1 MTLEQKLL
9 EAKENRH
16 SQIIKVILGF
26 MAVSLLCAVVIIT
39 MSITPIN
46 KTDSTDNTTEIA
58 QNSITVNPAQS
69 PTIPDDQLRQAYIDV
84 LSHYENTLKPELNKI
99 NLNKWDQGRYQHLAL
114 LENESLSK
122 FSIADYT
129 GAVNSIDVL
138 NQLAQTI
145 ITDSRQEFGQAL
157 SSAQNAYDSD
167 RYDAAI
173 FQITTALMLDTTS
186 VEAETLL
193 TKIEQLPEIL
203 TLIEQINT
211 AKVENKPEQ
220 ELSLLK
226 QLIKLVPER
235 ESAIDRKQV
244 LVDTINNK
252 NFTSNIAQAY
262 QAIKQADAKQA
273 KQKILAAKTIFPNR
287 PEVTDALIALQTLE
301 TKQRLKTYQHAAKTA
316 MATDNWVKAKAQLKL
331 ALRIRSNDKALLK
344 SLSKTTA
351 IISLNKEFEQQ
362 LSNPYRLSN
371 KQLAS
376 RMKNKITQASTYLD
390 SSPSLNKNSNDLSHL
405 IKSMNKKISV
415 LISSDNHTN
424 ILVRGV
430 GIVGVTQLKTIQLT
444 PGRYTFEGKRKGFK
458 SKLIDVLVPYNQTS
472 YRLNIRCDEPI

>member
-1 MTLEQKLL
+1 
-9 EAKENRH
+9 
-16 SQIIKVILGF
+16 
-26 MAVSLLCAVVIIT
+26 
-39 MSITPIN
+39 
-46 KTDSTDNTTEIA
+46 
-58 QNSITVNPAQS
+58 
-69 PTIPDDQLRQAYIDV
+69 
-84 LSHYENTLKPELNKI
+84 
-99 NLNKWDQGRYQHLAL
+99 
-114 LENESLSK
+114 
-122 FSIADYT
+122 
-129 GAVNSIDVL
+129 
-138 NQLAQTI
+138 
-145 ITDSRQEFGQAL
+145 
-157 SSAQNAYDSD
+157 
-167 RYDAAI
+167 
-173 FQITTALMLDTTS
+173 LDTTS

-262 QAIKQADAKQA
+262 QAIKQADEKQA
-273 KQKILAAKTIFPNR
+273 KQKILAAKTISPNR

-301 TKQRLKTYQHAAKTA
+301 TKQRLKTHQHAAKTA
-316 MATDNWVKAKAQLKL
+316 MATDNWVKAKTQLKL

-405 IKSMNKKISV
+405 IKRMNKKIPV

-458 SKLIDVLVPYNQTS
+458 SKLIDVLVPYSQTS